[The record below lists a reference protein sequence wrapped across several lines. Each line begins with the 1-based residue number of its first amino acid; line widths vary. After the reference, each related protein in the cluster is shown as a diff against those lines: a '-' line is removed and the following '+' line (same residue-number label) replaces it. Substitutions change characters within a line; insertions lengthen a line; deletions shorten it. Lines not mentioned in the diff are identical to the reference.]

1 MATYQYSVAVRNAKL
16 DAIETQV
23 GVSAKISIFSGS
35 MPANCA
41 AADSGTKLVTF
52 SLASDWAS
60 AASAGA
66 KALSSVPLSTTAIA
80 GAPTN
85 AGYFR
90 LYATDGTTCGAQG
103 DITVTGG
110 GGAMTLDNISI
121 TSGQTVNITSFTV
134 TAGNA

>member
-1 MATYQYSVAVRNAKL
+1 MATFQESVAVRNARL
-16 DAIETQV
+16 DAWETQI
-23 GVSAKISIFSGS
+23 GVSAKLSIFSGS

-41 AADSGTKLVTF
+41 AADTGTKLATF
-52 SLASDWAS
+52 SLAADWAS

-66 KALSSVPLSTTAIA
+66 KSLSSLPLSTTAIA

-90 LYATDGTTCGAQG
+90 LYATDGTTCGSQG
-103 DITVTGG
+103 DITVTAG

-121 TSGQTVNITSFTV
+121 TNGQTVTITGFTL